1 MKYEII
7 SHNFVYTFLP
17 HLSKRY
23 QVLHHAFVY
32 NFSTIIFLID
42 NQHLYT
48 IQNIIIDYN
57 QD

>member
-7 SHNFVYTFLP
+7 SHNFVHTFLP

-32 NFSTIIFLID
+32 NFGTIIVLID
-42 NQHLYT
+42 NQHSYT
-48 IQNIIIDYN
+48 IHSIIIDYN